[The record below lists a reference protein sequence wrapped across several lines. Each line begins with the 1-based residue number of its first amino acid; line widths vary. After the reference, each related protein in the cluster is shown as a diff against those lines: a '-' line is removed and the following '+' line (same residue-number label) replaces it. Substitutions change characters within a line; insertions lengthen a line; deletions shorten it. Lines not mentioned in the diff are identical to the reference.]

1 MMSTTTSLPNSRHAG
16 FTLVEIMVG
25 LAIGL
30 LATLVIIQ
38 VISVFEAQKR
48 VTTGAADSQT
58 NGSVALFNIV
68 REMNLAGYPLMAGIS
83 AADPKTLESPLEC
96 TTVTYGATGITSIS
110 PVGIVDGVSDTI
122 TIRYGNSFGGGITNK
137 VGSSVFT
144 WSSVPVT
151 NTLGCDNVNGD
162 TALFVNGTTCA
173 LTGIP
178 ASGVIDATTIALEDN
193 SAITAGAAISGA
205 NFSCLGQWSEVVF
218 AVNNG
223 NLERNGTPIVAD
235 IVNLQAQY
243 GLSTSV
249 NSNQISLWV
258 EPSDI
263 NINNITDRNRIKAI
277 RIAIVARNAK
287 QEAGN
292 VTTALSA
299 WTGSASSPAPTI
311 DLSADA
317 DWQRYRYRVFETIV
331 PLRNVIWSKDSML

>member
-1 MMSTTTSLPNSRHAG
+1 MNHSQTFAAPRQNG

-30 LATLVIIQ
+30 LATLIIIQ
-38 VISVFEAQKR
+38 VISVFETQKR
-48 VTTGAADSQT
+48 VTTGTADAQT
-58 NGSVALFNIV
+58 NGSIALFNIV

-83 AADPKTLESPLEC
+83 AADPKVLESPLEC
-96 TTVTYGATGITSIS
+96 TAITFGATGITSIT
-110 PVGIVDGVSDTI
+110 PVSIVDGDSDTI
-122 TIRYGNSFGGGITNK
+122 TIRYGDSFGGGITNK

-144 WSSVPVT
+144 YSGVPVA
-151 NTLGCDNVNGD
+151 NTLGCDNINGD
-162 TALFVNGTTCA
+162 TAIFVNGATCA

-178 ASGVIDATTIALEDN
+178 ASGVIDATTVALEDN

-205 NFSCLGQWSEVVF
+205 NFSCLGRWSEVVF

-223 NLERNGTPIVAD
+223 NLERDATPIVAG
-235 IVNLQAQY
+235 IINLQAQY
-243 GLSTSV
+243 GISTSV
-249 NSNQISLWV
+249 GSNQIDHWV

-263 NINNITDRNRIKAI
+263 NINNISERNRIKAI
-277 RIAIVARNAK
+277 RVAIVARNPK

-299 WTGSASSPAPTI
+299 WTGTASSPAPAI

-317 DWQRYRYRVFETIV
+317 DWQRYRYRVFETII
-331 PLRNVIWSKDSML
+331 PLRNVIWSKDSLL